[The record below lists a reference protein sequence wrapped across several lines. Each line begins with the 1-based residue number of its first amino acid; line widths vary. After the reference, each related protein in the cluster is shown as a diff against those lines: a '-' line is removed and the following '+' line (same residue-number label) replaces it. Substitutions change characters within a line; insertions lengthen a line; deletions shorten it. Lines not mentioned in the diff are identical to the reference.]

1 MNILE
6 KEYVKAE
13 YLESLKAILL
23 NWYELPDSKKLTTTL
38 FVLREFIEEQNIKNW
53 IVNTSQL
60 YASKLEDEGQVI
72 YAWSSILINAGISN
86 KAIIVSEAKYN
97 AMEIEEIMGTISL
110 YHDYEMRF
118 FPDFKEAKK
127 WIEKMNSI
135 QGE

>member
-1 MNILE
+1 M
-6 KEYVKAE
+6 
-13 YLESLKAILL
+13 
-23 NWYELPDSKKLTTTL
+23 
-38 FVLREFIEEQNIKNW
+38 FVLREFIEEHNVKNW

-86 KAIIVSEAKYN
+86 KAVIVSEAKFN
-97 AMEIEEIMGTISL
+97 EMEIEEIMGTISINR
-110 YHDYEMRF
+110 DYEMRF
-118 FPDFKEAKK
+118 FPDFKNAKA